1 VLPGEAAASG
11 NPEVGR
17 LCWASLAQGVKGAN
31 AERCRAL
38 GGGHGDRDACRCR
51 RLWPTGAHVSET
63 AALGSISAGG
73 LRLTGP
79 GLDVELYVIGD
90 KKDIQ
95 RILAA
100 ARLMAADQRSA
111 GVAVPAKAYARGD
124 LFVLVRAEPV
134 EGGVGE
140 ALERISTE

>member
-1 VLPGEAAASG
+1 MRNGAGRWAAAMAIVMLAAAG
-11 NPEVGR
+11 GCGRRAPTDVQEVAAALR
-17 LCWASLAQGVKGAN
+17 REGVAY
-31 AERCRAL
+31 
-38 GGGHGDRDACRCR
+38 D
-51 RLWPTGAHVSET
+51 VSET